1 MESMEWPIYRFKFFP
16 QADYLKDLITA
27 GTLKFSYPFKDFNDP
42 FDCSPHIYLG
52 SFEKFKKET
61 KKRKLNINNK
71 VLKANFF
78 KARSQILRGEF
89 YQAAPRFGVCCLTR
103 DPFNLLMWAHY
114 ASDHKGILVVFRFDG
129 PMLVNREKVFPM
141 RVSYSDE
148 RPSLSLWAAAEE
160 VEKWNLTKGRC
171 WEYEQ
176 EERMFVMTQPDG
188 VYEIDRKAH
197 LEAIV
202 LGARAPASFES
213 DIESYVQRCR
223 ADLGIKLPLF
233 KAQVSRTK
241 YELEIP
247 GFTYEAEP

>member
-1 MESMEWPIYRFKFFP
+1 MPSMAESLRRWRKKN
-16 QADYLKDLITA
+16 LKQCPGLVD
-27 GTLKFSYPFKDFNDP
+27 
-42 FDCSPHIYLG
+42 
-52 SFEKFKKET
+52 
-61 KKRKLNINNK
+61 
-71 VLKANFF
+71 
-78 KARSQILRGEF
+78 
-89 YQAAPRFGVCCLTR
+89 
-103 DPFNLLMWAHY
+103 HY
-114 ASDHKGILVVFRFDG
+114 T
-129 PMLVNREKVFPM
+129 
-141 RVSYSDE
+141 
-148 RPSLSLWAAAEE
+148 LSLWAAAEE

-241 YELEIP
+241 CELEIP
-247 GFTYEAEP
+247 GFT